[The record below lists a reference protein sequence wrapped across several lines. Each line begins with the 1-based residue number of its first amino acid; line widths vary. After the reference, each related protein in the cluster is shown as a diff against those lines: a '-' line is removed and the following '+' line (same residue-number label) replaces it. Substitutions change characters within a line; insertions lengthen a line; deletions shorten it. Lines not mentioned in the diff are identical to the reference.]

1 MKNTEFLSAQNAT
14 EFTVTVTRMIPNKI
28 ISNEKFSTARA
39 ALETFLDHVEA
50 HEYEYSVN
58 LSGMEAGG
66 IGHDYRI
73 ELTAE

>member
-1 MKNTEFLSAQNAT
+1 MKNTEFLSTQNAT

-58 LSGMEAGG
+58 ACGMEAGG